1 MFEKGQ
7 LIEFEI
13 TDISDR
19 GQGIGKADG
28 ITVFVNGG
36 VIGDV
41 VQAEITKVKKRFCF
55 GKVVEVKEQSKHRI
69 EPICDYAGDCG
80 GCVFAQTD
88 YEAQLA
94 VKEKH
99 VYDSLTRIGGLTNPV
114 VEKIEK
120 MPEDFEFGYRNKA
133 TMPISTGGN
142 IKRKGGIIENLDSPK
157 IGFYRSRSHEVV
169 DCTDCALQSP
179 TAMAAAE
186 ATRQFMD
193 EDNITAWDEKWQQGL
208 MRHMIVR
215 TAFATEEVMV
225 TYVINGKGI
234 PNVEKLIGMLDEAI
248 YEVGY
253 SLESVNISTKKDKNV
268 AGEIYGQEIKNIA
281 GKPVITDYIGDVKF
295 EVSPSSFYQVNP
307 YMTEK
312 LYDTVREYAGL
323 TDRENILDLYC
334 GVGSIGLY
342 CADKAGFILGVE
354 SVKEAVIDANRNAVI
369 NGIVNARYICGKAE
383 EELPKLLAGEG
394 DEQLVKAAKNADVVI
409 LDPPRA
415 GCDERLLDAVA
426 ELAPERI
433 VYVSCDPATLAR
445 DIKLLTEKGFK
456 FVKAKPHD
464 MFGWTGHIETVC
476 LLGKRKPDTTV
487 KIGIDMEDYRR
498 IRDKEKAE

>member
-55 GKVVEVKEQSKHRI
+55 GKVVEVKEPSKHRI

-88 YEAQLA
+88 YEAQLS

-114 VEKIEK
+114 VEKIER

-179 TAMAAAE
+179 AAMAAAE

-215 TAFATEEVMV
+215 TAFATDEVMV

-248 YEVGY
+248 YEAGY

-295 EVSPSSFYQVNP
+295 EVSPRSFYQVNP

-323 TDRENILDLYC
+323 TDGENILDLYC

-394 DEQLVKAAKNADVVI
+394 DEQLVNAAKNADVVI

-464 MFGWTGHIETVC
+464 MFGWTGHVETVV
-476 LLGKRKPDTTV
+476 L
-487 KIGIDMEDYRR
+487 MS
-498 IRDKEKAE
+498 KAEGK